1 MQEGDNGL
9 MVGLGWHRRA
19 LGAARGIPLDKAI
32 HFCLMAAMFG
42 GLCYAKL
49 RYNPALDRDCWDGCY
64 YYQIARNVAEGNG
77 FSSNVSLYNLGLRS
91 FPHHVVHSPLW
102 PLIMAV
108 FAPVIPLRLV
118 AMMLPEVLYL
128 ATLLLL
134 HILVGRL
141 TERMGSGYEARY
153 LIRRW
158 QWLHVA
164 DVVTLAF
171 ATNFVFFHHTS
182 TPHTESAAFF
192 LLFATLLMVDV
203 AALRRSLVW
212 AAVAGVLAGLT
223 VMTRYQFIGALVA
236 IPVAL
241 LASSLRVGGWKMAIT
256 ALTGSIAVFVPWVVY
271 LNSWMESGP
280 SLGQMVG
287 LSRLGRQTP
296 AVPEFVHRIPHDD
309 VWSYVVTRFRGV
321 WIALNPLSEISYYHS
336 HRWTTYV
343 IPIAIFRFLSQ
354 RQEWPGAL
362 RLPSRTTGAVV
373 TAMVLTGVFAV
384 GPLHDVHRAGFREWL
399 FGWRHGL
406 PLVLLTSVCI
416 AYLVVRASTYYRA
429 LVIVLLLLSVQLG
442 LIDIAART
450 QAPFPP
456 SEWVPT
462 GIDQAERQ
470 LLRWLD
476 NHSQRPA
483 VISTNARELAMHSR
497 AGFHT
502 IERRT
507 PLSTIIGL
515 LEHAGA
521 DYVLRYPR
529 DAPVAVLGR
538 QSRLQLLTTF
548 GTTSS
553 RIEVYGLRE

>member
-1 MQEGDNGL
+1 
-9 MVGLGWHRRA
+9 
-19 LGAARGIPLDKAI
+19 
-32 HFCLMAAMFG
+32 
-42 GLCYAKL
+42 
-49 RYNPALDRDCWDGCY
+49 
-64 YYQIARNVAEGNG
+64 
-77 FSSNVSLYNLGLRS
+77 
-91 FPHHVVHSPLW
+91 
-102 PLIMAV
+102 
-108 FAPVIPLRLV
+108 
-118 AMMLPEVLYL
+118 MLPEVLYL

-241 LASSLRVGGWKMAIT
+241 LASSLRARWGWKMAIV
-256 ALTGSIAVFVPWVVY
+256 ALTGSVAVFVPWALY
-271 LNSWMESGP
+271 LNSWMETGP
-280 SLGQMVG
+280 RLSEVLG
-287 LSRLGRQTP
+287 LSRMVAQTP
-296 AVPEFVHRIPHDD
+296 EVPKYVFRIPQDD
-309 VWSYVVTRFRGV
+309 TWSYVVTRFQGM
-321 WIALNPLSEISYYHS
+321 WISLNPLSEISYFHS
-336 HRWTTYV
+336 HRWMVYV
-343 IPIAIFRFLSQ
+343 IPVAMLRLLFHR
-354 RQEWPGAL
+354 REWPQAL
-362 RLPSRTTGAVV
+362 RLPFRTTGAIV
-373 TAMVLTGVFAV
+373 TAMVLTGVLAV
-384 GPLHDVHRAGFREWL
+384 GPLHDIHRAGYREWL

-406 PLVLLTSVCI
+406 PLVLLTSVGT
-416 AYLVVRASTYYRA
+416 AYLMIRGSRYYRI
-429 LVIVLLLLSVQLG
+429 LVIVLLGLSIQSNLVDVG
-442 LIDIAART
+442 ERT
-450 QAPFPP
+450 QATFPP
-456 SEWVPT
+456 PVWVPT
-462 GIDQAERQ
+462 GIDEAEDE

-476 NHSQRPA
+476 GQSPRPA
-483 VISTNARELAMHSR
+483 VVSTNARELAMHSR

-507 PLSTIIGL
+507 PLSTIIDL

-529 DAPVAVLGR
+529 DAPLTVLGA
-538 QSRLQLLTTF
+538 QSRLQRIRTF
-548 GTTSS
+548 GTGGNQ
-553 RIEVYGLRE
+553 IGVYRLRD